1 MVSRHR
7 LIFLGVLALAVAAF
21 SATPA
26 VAGGPCWQ
34 RVIDD
39 WADNSRIDGTYP
51 VKCYQDALA
60 KLPED
65 MRAYSSAPEDIE
77 RAMRA
82 VIVGSGEPP
91 DSGGSG
97 SSGPFGQAL
106 DEIGPDDSSSFPLP
120 LLILGVIAGVLVG
133 AGGVGFLA
141 SRLNANRTRSGER

>member
-7 LIFLGVLALAVAAF
+7 LIFLGILALALVAF
-21 SATPA
+21 SAAPGA
-26 VAGGPCWQ
+26 AGGPCWQ

-97 SSGPFGQAL
+97 SSGLFGQAL
-106 DEIGPDDSSSFPLP
+106 DEIGPEDSSSFPLP

-141 SRLNANRTRSGER
+141 SRLNASRARSGEQ